1 MLAVAAAVD
10 EAGDA
15 RAAGTEP
22 VVAVAAVV
30 VRVLAAVVVE
40 DVVEVAVVGTCS

>member
-1 MLAVAAAVD
+1 MAVVAAVD

-22 VVAVAAVV
+22 VVSVADVV
-30 VRVLAAVVVE
+30 VRVLTAVVVE
-40 DVVEVAVVGTCS
+40 DVVEVAVAGTSP